1 MNRKYSRGASASYRS
16 GLESIQEESTFEKI
30 KFEKSPTVLKKK
42 KKNFL
47 EIVVDF
53 CFSSNT
59 EFYD

>member
-1 MNRKYSRGASASYRS
+1 MDRKYSRGTAASFRS
-16 GLESIQEESTFEKI
+16 GLESIREESTFEKI
-30 KFEKSPTVLKKK
+30 AFAKSPEKKK

-47 EIVVDF
+47 ELVVDF